1 MGLLEKYTTDELMQL
16 MFQFFDLLD
25 IGETPALTI
34 ANYLGLNI
42 ENLETMLLSM
52 LKRYDEKGTISEEE
66 LLKVTIMITC
76 KK

>member
-34 ANYLGLNI
+34 ANYLGLNR